1 MLSDIIYNFL
11 NEASSELKKEKNMN
25 LLKKNIINPV
35 IKEVIQEL
43 YPYFIRFIASALIML
58 VILLVTIILNIKVI
72 FSS

>member
-35 IKEVIQEL
+35 IKEVIQE
-43 YPYFIRFIASALIML
+43 
-58 VILLVTIILNIKVI
+58 
-72 FSS
+72 